1 MVERGGG
8 TNPMT
13 TSPRQPQNSP
23 LEDLAH
29 YGVQAPVLLD
39 SCAFLVEGAWQKCDG
54 HAELTALLERDR
66 ELFVA
71 LLWLQQ
77 GSTSSA
83 VKHVT
88 PVQAMVL
95 VQNLGLE
102 RARYAAL
109 GIAIFR
115 ALRIGRSQ
123 SFPYDEF
130 WTEALATGISTG
142 MLSSAVQESCPLLG
156 FLEGFLARVGA
167 AVLASSMP
175 QRYDGLAALDP
186 QNPPSDEVLGKHFGV
201 DVPTVSW
208 ALLCQFGM
216 PESVW
221 APARK
226 LSVRNLLTTQV
237 VRADTTPEMLDLAT
251 IVGRMIAGDAPERR
265 NLWPAF
271 VARRTELELGREEL
285 NTECDAIVDEW
296 WDWGELLALPVRTLP
311 GFASLSDWNERNVEP
326 TRFNFTEGRVSL
338 CHDRNHGLDVLV
350 VEGDPATREGT
361 ELALLNAGHTVR
373 VARDGIEA
381 MRIVAQAT
389 PQVVLAARRSEGIDG
404 LELCSRLRSTDFG
417 KRIYFVLSI
426 DEESSDEL
434 GLAYAC
440 KINDFVPRS
449 ASLDVIRARLEAA
462 HNFFEQLT
470 SVDSDRRITRN
481 HCEES
486 RRIAARM
493 KEDSVTDALTGLPN
507 RRYAMDRLAEEWLRT
522 KRNDDTISVIMLD
535 IDFFKSVNDDHGH
548 DVGDVVLRETAQV
561 IEQVTRRNEKACR
574 IGGEEF
580 LIICTEASLSDAAS
594 CAERVRASIEAH
606 VIETGDFHRNVTV
619 SLGVAERTASVA
631 DLDELFK
638 LADEAIYAA
647 KESGRNAVALAPD
660 NRLARFVGERLAG

>member
-1 MVERGGG
+1 
-8 TNPMT
+8 MT
-13 TSPRQPQNSP
+13 TPPDSPQSRP
-23 LEDLAH
+23 LADLAH

-39 SCAFLVEGAWQKCDG
+39 SCAFLAEGAWQKCDG
-54 HAELTALLERDR
+54 RAELTALLERDR
-66 ELFVA
+66 DLFVA

-77 GSTSSA
+77 GTTSAA
-83 VKHVT
+83 VQHVT

-95 VQNLGLE
+95 VQSVGLE
-102 RARYAAL
+102 RARHAAL
-109 GIAIFR
+109 GMAIFR
-115 ALRIGRSQ
+115 ALRIGRSEA
-123 SFPYDEF
+123 FPYDEF

-142 MLSSAVQESCPLLG
+142 MLSSAVQERCPLVG

-167 AVLASSMP
+167 VVLANSMP
-175 QRYDGLAALDP
+175 ERYDGLAALDP
-186 QNPPSDEVLGKHFGV
+186 KSPPSDEDLGKHFGV

-208 ALLCQFGM
+208 ALLSQLGM

-226 LSVRNLLTTQV
+226 LSVQNLLTSQV
-237 VRADTTPEMLDLAT
+237 VRSGARPEMLDLAT
-251 IVGRMIAGDAPERR
+251 IVGRMIAGDATERR
-265 NLWPAF
+265 TLWPAF

-338 CHDRNHGLDVLV
+338 SHDRTRGLSVLV

-361 ELALLNAGHTVR
+361 EHVLREAGHSVR
-373 VARDGIEA
+373 VARDGLEA
-381 MRIVAQAT
+381 LRVFAQAT
-389 PQVVLAARRSEGIDG
+389 PQVVLAARRSEGLDG
-404 LELCSRLRSTDFG
+404 LELCARLRSTELG
-417 KRIYFVLSI
+417 KRLYFVLSI
-426 DEESSDEL
+426 DDESADEL
-434 GLAYAC
+434 ALAYAC
-440 KINDFVPRS
+440 QINDFVSRT
-449 ASLDVIRARLEAA
+449 AGLDVIRARIEAA

-470 SVDSDRRITRN
+470 IVDRDRRITRN

-522 KRNDDTISVIMLD
+522 KRNGDTLSVIMLD
-535 IDFFKSVNDDHGH
+535 IDFFKRVNDDHGH

-561 IEQVTRRNEKACR
+561 IEKVTRRNEKACR

-619 SLGVAERTASVA
+619 SLGVAERTDGVA

-647 KESGRNAVALAPD
+647 KENGRNAVALAPD